1 MLAYLPFPGYSHVAD
16 DSVSGSDPVENVPR
30 EQHSVR
36 FFGDIVGYIVE
47 SGCRPG
53 CSSEQLI
60 MPPSMEG
67 PYEHPMIEDAEL
79 QTWVG
84 RINYLDGGAENAA
97 GGMFKESD
105 IARISH
111 MQSGLYT

>member
-1 MLAYLPFPGYSHVAD
+1 
-16 DSVSGSDPVENVPR
+16 
-30 EQHSVR
+30 
-36 FFGDIVGYIVE
+36 
-47 SGCRPG
+47 
-53 CSSEQLI
+53 

-67 PYEHPMIEDAEL
+67 PDEHPMIEDAEL

-97 GGMFKESD
+97 GGMFKDSD